1 MIRTGW
7 RIYGFTGRSRGE
19 RVPVRRDRRQRGR
32 GSRRHRRSAVAP
44 GAGASRAGPGPEARL
59 RQMSHD
65 ENNGIQLRQAKG
77 IFILL
82 SHRRQGDMNGYLSV
96 HTSLVKEEINKRGSR
111 EGIFHHVRIHP

>member
-44 GAGASRAGPGPEARL
+44 GAGASRAGPGPEARV

-65 ENNGIQLRQAKG
+65 EYNGIQVEAGKRHIHIA
-77 IFILL
+77 
-82 SHRRQGDMNGYLSV
+82 V
-96 HTSLVKEEINKRGSR
+96 TSSTGRYEWVSKCTYIAG
-111 EGIFHHVRIHP
+111 